1 MDLQRLDIIR
11 EVRSMMTYHHCL
23 GIDVYPR
30 EAGIAQLLERK
41 VDLPAVREGVMQQ
54 QKEVMVA
61 AETLQDIGVEI
72 YDCRNCELHA
82 RRVVPV
88 AGMGGR
94 LARLLIVGGWLT
106 VADPSEISAEMVF
119 GREADQMVSRMLA
132 AIHLAPGEVFVTNI
146 LKCGLPDSCQP
157 VAANIQ
163 CCLGFLRRQI
173 MVVEPELICTM
184 GTIATRALL
193 ELPQALSQ
201 LRGRF
206 HSFTALDGREIPL
219 MPTYHPSYL
228 LQAEEMKKQ
237 TWKDLQ
243 LIEKRLAG

>member
-1 MDLQRLDIIR
+1 MDSQRLEIIK

-30 EAGIAQLLERK
+30 EAGFAQLVERK
-41 VDLPAVREGVMQQ
+41 VELPAAREGVVQQ
-54 QKEVMVA
+54 RKETMVT
-61 AETLQDIGVEI
+61 AETLQDIGAEI
-72 YDCRNCELHA
+72 HDCRNCELHV

-94 LARLLIVGGWLT
+94 QARLLIVGGWLT
-106 VADPSEISAEMVF
+106 APDPPEIRAEMVF
-119 GREADQMVSRMLA
+119 GREADQMVTRMLA

-173 MVVEPELICTM
+173 TVIEPELICTM

-193 ELPQALSQ
+193 DLPSSLSQ

-206 HSFTALDGREIPL
+206 HPYTALDGREIPL